1 MKKYNANDYSKYR
14 IKRAKETILEVET
27 LIENKFWNTAIN
39 RMYYACFYAVSALLV
54 ENSINVSSHAGTR
67 QQFGQVFVKTGIV
80 NRELAKHY
88 TNLFEQR
95 QKGDYN
101 DFFDFTEQNVLGLIP
116 MTRDFVDKI
125 EELLNE

>member
-1 MKKYNANDYSKYR
+1 
-14 IKRAKETILEVET
+14 
-27 LIENKFWNTAIN
+27 
-39 RMYYACFYAVSALLV
+39 MYYACFYAVSALLV
-54 ENSINVSSHAGTR
+54 KDSINASSHAGTR
-67 QQFGQVFVKTGIV
+67 QQFGQLFVKTGIV

-101 DFFDFTEQNVLGLIP
+101 DFFDFTEQNVLGLKP

-125 EELLNE
+125 EELVLD